1 MSQAEFTSS
10 LNTQSL
16 NTNHNHLRAPSINGC
31 LPDNR
36 IDPSQLFDTEA
47 YGATQKEKGEPS
59 ALIVDD
65 APDVTEMLAMMLRI
79 SGYGVVAVFSAAA
92 ALAAA
97 REQRFDVVISDIG
110 MPSMNGYELA
120 EKLRA
125 LPGYESIPMIALT
138 GFSMYEDR
146 ERALASGFDAFLTK
160 PIDPAKLIELIE
172 RLQH

>member
-1 MSQAEFTSS
+1 MSQAELTSS
-10 LNTQSL
+10 LNTQSS
-16 NTNHNHLRAPSINGC
+16 NTRHNHLHAPSINGC

-36 IDPSQLFDTEA
+36 TDAFQVFDTE
-47 YGATQKEKGEPS
+47 TQGTQQKGKDEPS

-65 APDVTEMLAMMLRI
+65 APDVTEMLAMMLRL

-97 REQRFDVVISDIG
+97 RQQHFDVVISDIG
-110 MPSMNGYELA
+110 MPLMNGYELA

-125 LPGYESIPMIALT
+125 LPGYESVPMIALT
-138 GFSMYEDR
+138 GFSLYDDR
-146 ERALASGFDAFLTK
+146 DRAVASGFYAFLTN
-160 PIDPAKLIELIE
+160 PIDPTKVIDLIE